1 MPGQV
6 EMHDCRRRVA
16 GVEMYD
22 ALVFVTKKNH
32 FQNDRF
38 FPVRDSSVRYFP
50 VRFSFVDRNDRDV
63 CLLKKCSK

>member
-22 ALVFVTKKNH
+22 ALVFVTKKND
-32 FQNDRF
+32 FQNDRYY
-38 FPVRDSSVRYFP
+38 PVGYFP
-50 VRFSFVDRNDRDV
+50 VRFGFVDRNDRESRDV